1 MSVLKPRNRLVNF
14 RLSDEEFAAM
24 NTACEKSGARSL
36 SDFARGAVLYAVE
49 QADRGVRVTAEAGAP
64 PLDGMISHLERRI
77 EQILRLLDG
86 VEGRA
91 AMPADEANV
100 PVRQ

>member
-24 NTACEKSGARSL
+24 NAACEKSGARSL

-49 QADRGVRVTAEAGAP
+49 QADRGVRVTAEASTV
-64 PLDGMISHLERRI
+64 PLDGMIAQLERRI

-91 AMPADEANV
+91 EATAGEPNV
-100 PVRQ
+100 PVHQ